1 MVNMFVSVVNFDILV
16 IHLLESKSEVVQLQ
30 RSKTHLKWYVKII
43 KNNVFSRKKGYCAI
57 LGSAGIENQCVQ
69 KVKRL

>member
-43 KNNVFSRKKGYCAI
+43 KIMCFHVKKAI
-57 LGSAGIENQCVQ
+57 VQFWAQLGLRTRVC
-69 KVKRL
+69 RR